1 MAAIGDH
8 ACEQWEHWEHWGL
21 WEPMAAKENGVLL
34 EFLIMNIG
42 NHQISIIG
50 PSAPSAPKFCRP
62 MGSFNIFRGIVPS
75 HDDLEDSPRMTRQ
88 TQRTK
93 ACRLP

>member
-50 PSAPSAPKFCRP
+50 PSAPKFCRR
-62 MGSFNIFRGIVPS
+62 MCSFNISRGIVPS

>member
-34 EFLIMNIG
+34 EFL
-42 NHQISIIG
+42 
-50 PSAPSAPKFCRP
+50 K
-62 MGSFNIFRGIVPS
+62 
-75 HDDLEDSPRMTRQ
+75 
-88 TQRTK
+88 
-93 ACRLP
+93 